1 MPCSL
6 LISVYAAL
14 KYIYIK
20 NGLYQKPML
29 LTTRQSYMIK
39 GHTLRQLRQQK
50 GLTQKQA
57 AQRMGISQQAFS
69 RLEHSAWLQGE
80 KLQALLTALQCTTA
94 DVEKAMSLLN

>member
-1 MPCSL
+1 L
-6 LISVYAAL
+6 
-14 KYIYIK
+14 
-20 NGLYQKPML
+20 
-29 LTTRQSYMIK
+29 
-39 GHTLRQLRQQK
+39 LRQQK

-94 DVEKAMSLLN
+94 DVEKAMSLLTDGLAVRRGSKTETTGVH